1 MRVEGD
7 GCSKYFQS
15 HYTQGKPDGVW
26 PARAP
31 HCATPLARSASER
44 PAFTLPTRRLWNGKA
59 QDGVPDA
66 EIGGVRRKDDGGVNG
81 IGFVIRNDSKLQRA
95 AGKRL
100 SP

>member
-59 QDGVPDA
+59 EDGVEVENINRNLELHP
-66 EIGGVRRKDDGGVNG
+66 EQDDG
-81 IGFVIRNDSKLQRA
+81 
-95 AGKRL
+95 
-100 SP
+100 